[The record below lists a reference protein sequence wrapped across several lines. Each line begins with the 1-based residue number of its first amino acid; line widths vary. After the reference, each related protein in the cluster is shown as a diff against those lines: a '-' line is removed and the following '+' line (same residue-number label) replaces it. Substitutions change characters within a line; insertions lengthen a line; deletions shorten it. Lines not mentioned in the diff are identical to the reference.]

1 MIVLHPDGASVL
13 LKHVEDESGMVTCL
27 HCVFFFF
34 KFVKL
39 EWQGLVMVENLRC
52 SVFLLDFFNVDLLL
66 DILMEVIKRVTTNSP
81 LPPNILTSMRAVTN
95 LFKNSCYYNWLL
107 RHRSEVNNAFF
118 LSLGQ
123 GILIAFL
130 VLFILII
137 VFHIYLCYACMQFLL
152 MSKSCICMIFLME
165 QSWNLLPNFCGHS
178 NKPKMTFLAQLALY
192 ISD

>member
-1 MIVLHPDGASVL
+1 
-13 LKHVEDESGMVTCL
+13 
-27 HCVFFFF
+27 
-34 KFVKL
+34 
-39 EWQGLVMVENLRC
+39 MVENLRC

-165 QSWNLLPNFCGHS
+165 QS
-178 NKPKMTFLAQLALY
+178 
-192 ISD
+192 